1 VGKKFST
8 ALIVI
13 GVILVAAAVV
23 WWAIL
28 APMLVKLPSD
38 IDTPMAFEGN
48 LTMYVDSTTKQ
59 PLAPGKEL
67 VLPMKAD
74 RKVASLPDLYTS
86 GVAVLEDTTK
96 LDITGMPSL
105 TQVLH
110 YAMDRKTRKCV
121 DSPENWAYSPKIT
134 LDRTGNFGILFP
146 TGLKVGATV
155 TVFFSDPSKTFDLK
169 VTEEIADWNGL
180 GITALKIDATRASA
194 DYNPAIA
201 QAVLGMGLGLPME
214 ITFEQFA
221 AQLKAKGL
229 DLQALLANLAGVASP
244 ADLQSLAAITQQ
256 PVKLSYKQESGDV
269 YYAEQKTG
277 ATVGATFDRTTT
289 MGVDTAGLM
298 GAFAILTKYAGDP
311 KVGPA
316 IQAAMA
322 AATQLGSAEPSK
334 VFNQNMAITKAS
346 ESSLAASAKDK
357 IPLMTL
363 VNLWIPLIIVVLG
376 ALVLILGAVGLMM
389 KSRKAAA

>member
-1 VGKKFST
+1 VGKKLST
-8 ALIVI
+8 ALIII

-48 LTMYVDSTTKQ
+48 LTQYVDATTKQ

-67 VLPMKAD
+67 IVPITAD
-74 RKVASLPDLYTS
+74 RKFASLPDLYTS
-86 GVAVLEDTTK
+86 SVAVFEDT
-96 LDITGMPSL
+96 LLLNIPGMKAAPQIS
-105 TQVLH
+105 H

-121 DSPENWAYSPKIT
+121 ESADNWAYAPQIA
-134 LDRTGNFGILFP
+134 LNRTGNYGPLFP
-146 TGLKVGATV
+146 AGLKVGDTV
-155 TVFFSDPSKTFDLK
+155 SVFINDPSKAFDLK
-169 VTEEIADWNGL
+169 VAEKIADWNGL

-201 QAVLGMGLGLPME
+201 QAVLGTGLGLPME
-214 ITFEQFA
+214 ITFDQFA

-229 DLQALLANLAGVASP
+229 DLKALLADLSGVASA
-244 ADLQSLAAITQQ
+244 ADLQSLGALTQQ
-256 PVKLSYKQESGDV
+256 PVKLAYKQESGDV
-269 YYAEQKTG
+269 YFIEQTTG

-289 MGVDTAGLM
+289 MSVDTAGLM
-298 GAFAILTKYAGDP
+298 GAFAILTKYASDA

-316 IQAAMA
+316 IQAAMG
-322 AATQLGSAEPSK
+322 AATQLGSAAPGK
-334 VFNQNMAITKAS
+334 VFNQNMSITKAS
-346 ESSLAASAKDK
+346 QTNLAASAKDK

-376 ALVLILGAVGLMM
+376 ALVLILGGVGLMM